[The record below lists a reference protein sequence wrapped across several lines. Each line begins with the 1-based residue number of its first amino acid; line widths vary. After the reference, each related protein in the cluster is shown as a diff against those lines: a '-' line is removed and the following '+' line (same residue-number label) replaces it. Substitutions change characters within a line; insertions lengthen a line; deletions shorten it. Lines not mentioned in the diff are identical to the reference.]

1 MEQFD
6 KGELKRYARH
16 LILPEV
22 GIEGQE
28 KLKKASVLIIGVGG
42 LGSPL
47 ALYLAASGIGTL
59 GLVDFDEVD
68 ESNLQ
73 RQVLYS
79 TADVGLAKVEV
90 ARQKIKAINPY
101 VNVKVFNQALDRGNA
116 KDLFARFD
124 IVVDGTDNFPTR
136 YLVNEVCMEL
146 GKPNVYASIHG
157 FEGQLTTFIKGQC
170 PCYSCLFPQ
179 PPVEETVSSCAEAG
193 VLGVLPG
200 IMGTLQANE
209 VIKLILGQGTLMTG
223 RLLLFNAL
231 ELDFQE
237 VQLKQNEHCPVCSQQ
252 VKEEKSIDFEGLC
265 HNGGSQKP
273 SVPEIDK
280 EALMQ
285 LLERESKPY
294 LIDVRPATMRTE
306 GMIIGTRNILIE
318 ELNEQ
323 LSEVLKDREIVVY
336 CQMGVMSQ
344 QAVMLMQ
351 QNGFSKV
358 RSLKDGF
365 RAFAMK
371 GKQFIT
377 AL

>member
-1 MEQFD
+1 MELFD

-47 ALYLAASGIGTL
+47 AMYLAASGIGAL

-79 TADVGLAKVEV
+79 TADVGQAKVEV
-90 ARQKIKAINPY
+90 ACQKIKAINPY

-157 FEGQLTTFIKGQC
+157 FEGQLTTFIKGQG
-170 PCYSCLFPQ
+170 PCYRCLFPQ
-179 PPVEETVSSCAEAG
+179 PPVKETVASCAEAG

-231 ELDFQE
+231 DLDFQE
-237 VQLKQNEHCPVCSQQ
+237 VQLKQSKHCPVCSQQ
-252 VKEEKSIDFEGLC
+252 VKVNTSIDFEGLC
-265 HNGGSQKP
+265 YNGASQKP

-280 EALMQ
+280 EALVQ

-306 GMIIGTRNILIE
+306 GMITGARNILIE

-323 LSEVLKDREIVVY
+323 LSEIPKDREIVVY
-336 CQMGVMSQ
+336 CHMGIMSQ
-344 QAVMLMQ
+344 QAVQLMV

-365 RAFAMK
+365 RAFVMK